1 MYHDTD
7 IEVVY
12 KCAKTQGFYFVRI
25 VGASDFYSVLVFFLN
40 YCVDAE
46 DYERGLVNFP
56 LSWASSGRKRETIM
70 S

>member
-25 VGASDFYSVLVFFLN
+25 VGASDFYSVLVFFLII
-40 YCVDAE
+40 V
-46 DYERGLVNFP
+46 LM
-56 LSWASSGRKRETIM
+56 LKIM
-70 S
+70 KEVW